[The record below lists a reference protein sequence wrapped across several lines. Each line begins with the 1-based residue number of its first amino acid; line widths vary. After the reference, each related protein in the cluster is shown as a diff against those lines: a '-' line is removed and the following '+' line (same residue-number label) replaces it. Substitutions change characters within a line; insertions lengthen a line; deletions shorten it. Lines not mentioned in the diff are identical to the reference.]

1 MILCSTKNVS
11 SNYFITRVRI
21 TCCFSTG
28 SSTRTKTIGFGD
40 TTCCHYIKPI
50 LVVPRVPITIGR
62 TTMIPASTG
71 RNRTISAKAPC
82 SLYEDRTHPPGSKDQ
97 CPNQLGEQTI
107 LRMMKDSNPDF
118 IGTGFSTLPLTGARS
133 TTELIIQFI
142 LLAR

>member
-1 MILCSTKNVS
+1 MYDPLPNKECIT
-11 SNYFITRVRI
+11 NYFITRVRI
-21 TCCFSTG
+21 TCYFSTG

-50 LVVPRVPITIGR
+50 FGGASWNR

-71 RNRTISAKAPC
+71 RSRTISAKAPG

-107 LRMMKDSNPDF
+107 MRMMKDSNFRP
-118 IGTGFSTLPLTGARS
+118 LP
-133 TTELIIQFI
+133 
-142 LLAR
+142 